1 MGAPDPLDAKGRAG
15 GRPLSSLPRR
25 ITLNYCAGADE
36 QAGRPLEAWARALAE
51 EAKGRIVCNR
61 IKAKDQPFP
70 SSLSLTTRS
79 ASVVHYHFV
88 PEGPEVPVFREFL
101 WHAASQED
109 SERAEHSDLPSP
121 SPTREMLLFVST
133 HCPNCPQAVRT
144 VLAIAGELPDL
155 SVRLFE
161 AMLHANLAEDNGV
174 QSVPTLLVGQDLR
187 YVGNLDRN
195 KLVSVLR
202 SADPASLLQE
212 RIRNQILEGKA
223 LEAAAWIAQGGDPS
237 FLASDLGKS
246 TFAERL
252 ALLLALEQALEAD
265 PRCLDRLVAPLLPY
279 LETADASIRGDIA
292 DLLGKIGDARALP
305 ALNRLCSDADPNV
318 ADAAAEATQAI
329 HAGHR
334 QAAE

>member
-1 MGAPDPLDAKGRAG
+1 
-15 GRPLSSLPRR
+15 
-25 ITLNYCAGADE
+25 
-36 QAGRPLEAWARALAE
+36 
-51 EAKGRIVCNR
+51 
-61 IKAKDQPFP
+61 
-70 SSLSLTTRS
+70 
-79 ASVVHYHFV
+79 
-88 PEGPEVPVFREFL
+88 
-101 WHAASQED
+101 
-109 SERAEHSDLPSP
+109 
-121 SPTREMLLFVST
+121 
-133 HCPNCPQAVRT
+133 
-144 VLAIAGELPDL
+144 
-155 SVRLFE
+155 
-161 AMLHANLAEDNGV
+161 MLHANLAEDNGV